1 MFRIVASST
10 ISFGLG
16 YMCATYGKGFT
27 GTTRVETPMGSLS
40 GGAVKPQSSVD
51 VDESGTTRVETHIGS
66 LSEGA
71 NLEFPSG
78 ILWRSSSKSMDDKL
92 ESPDGFAK
100 PNTVQNLNISGLR
113 HSMLGGFPPFAS
125 LVMEN
130 TPDSCK
136 DKETEKALYNKYG
149 IKYDDN
155 GRAIY
160 YGAP

>member
-16 YMCATYGKGFT
+16 YMCATYGK
-27 GTTRVETPMGSLS
+27 
-40 GGAVKPQSSVD
+40 
-51 VDESGTTRVETHIGS
+51 
-66 LSEGA
+66 
-71 NLEFPSG
+71 
-78 ILWRSSSKSMDDKL
+78 L

-100 PNTVQNLNISGLR
+100 PKTVQNL
-113 HSMLGGFPPFAS
+113 
-125 LVMEN
+125 
-130 TPDSCK
+130 DSCK